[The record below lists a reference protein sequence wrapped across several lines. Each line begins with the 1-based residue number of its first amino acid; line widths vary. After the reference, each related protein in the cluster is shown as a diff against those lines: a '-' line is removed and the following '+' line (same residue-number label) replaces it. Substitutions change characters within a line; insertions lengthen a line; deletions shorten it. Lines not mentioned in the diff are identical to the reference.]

1 METENVNLYSEKDG
15 CYTRIGDE
23 LHDEMA
29 KVLSAAL
36 HKYKEMG
43 CNVGD
48 MIEIT
53 TDAVS
58 AASRQLR
65 TARVKK

>member
-1 METENVNLYSEKDG
+1 METTALYNEKNG
-15 CYTRIGDE
+15 CYTRMGDE
-23 LHDEMA
+23 LHNEMA
-29 KVLSAAL
+29 RVLAAAL
-36 HKYKEMG
+36 HRYKEMG

-65 TARVKK
+65 VSRSTAK